1 MTGKD
6 LPTPLVVDV
15 DGTLIGGNLLFEGI
29 SRVLGSSPFKFLL
42 LPFWLLAGRASLKR
56 QVAQAASL
64 PVSTLVLNSAVLK
77 EIELAKA
84 GGQAVWLASGADES
98 AVRPLAEYVGASGVL
113 ASDGSVNLVGQAKA
127 DRLTDR
133 FGEGGFDYIGNERRD
148 LAVWRVSRRAVGVN
162 LSTRLV
168 RRLGALASDFRLLPG
183 NDGRPIDYLRSLRP
197 HQWIKNTLVFLPLAA
212 SHSMEPE
219 LYLVVAGM
227 FVALSACTSA
237 TYVFNDLID
246 LPHDRKHETK
256 RHRPMA
262 AGIVSIQAM
271 VGIGLACLAAGLSI
285 AFWLSTA
292 AGVCVVVYLAA
303 NVAYSLWL
311 KRKTFLDVITLSFLY
326 AVRLLIGAMAISLS
340 VSSWLIGFSTF
351 VFLSLAIVKRQVEL
365 GSMSHPTDASVG
377 GRAYFAADIGT
388 ITALG
393 GASAFASVVVLTLYL
408 QSPEVMARYDRPDLL
423 WLVCPLLIY
432 WLGRLILL
440 ANRGAVDDDPVVFAL
455 RDRASWVVAVAF
467 LAVVAAAL

>member
-1 MTGKD
+1 M
-6 LPTPLVVDV
+6 PPPLVVDV

-29 SRVLGSSPFKFLL
+29 ARVLGESPLKLLL

-56 QVAQAASL
+56 RVALAASL
-64 PVSTLVLNSAVLK
+64 PVSTLILNSAVLK

-98 AVRPLAEYVGASGVL
+98 AVRPLAEHVGASGVL

-133 FGEGGFDYIGNERRD
+133 FGERGFDYIGNERRD
-148 LAVWRVSRRAVGVN
+148 LAVWRVARRAVGVN

-168 RRLGALASDFRLLPG
+168 RRLEALASDARLLPG
-183 NDGRPIDYLRSLRP
+183 NRGGPIDYLRSLRP
-197 HQWIKNTLVFLPLAA
+197 HQWIKNVLVFLPLAA
-212 SHSMEPE
+212 SHRMEPE
-219 LYLVVAGM
+219 LYLVVAGI

-262 AGIVSIQAM
+262 AGTVSIQAM
-271 VGIGLACLAAGLSI
+271 VGIGLACLTAGLSI

-303 NVAYSLWL
+303 NLAYSLWL

-326 AVRLLIGAMAISLS
+326 AVRLLIGALAISLS
-340 VSSWLIGFSTF
+340 VSSWLIGFSMF

-365 GSMSHPTDASVG
+365 RSMSDPTNAGVR

-393 GASAFASVVVLTLYL
+393 AASAFASVVVLTLYL
-408 QSPEVMARYDRPDLL
+408 QSPEVMARYERPDLL

-440 ANRGAVDDDPVVFAL
+440 ANRGTVDDDPVVFAL

-467 LAVVAAAL
+467 LAVVATAL

>member
-1 MTGKD
+1 M
-6 LPTPLVVDV
+6 PPPLVVDV

-29 SRVLGSSPFKFLL
+29 ARVLGESPLKLLL

-56 QVAQAASL
+56 RVAQAASL
-64 PVSTLVLNSAVLK
+64 PVSTLILNSAVLK

-98 AVRPLAEYVGASGVL
+98 AVRALAEFVGASGVL
-113 ASDGSVNLVGQAKA
+113 ASDGRVNLVGQAKA
-127 DRLTDR
+127 DRLTDQ

-148 LAVWRVSRRAVGVN
+148 LAVWRVARRAVGVN
-162 LSTRLV
+162 LSTHLA
-168 RRLGALASDFRLLPG
+168 RRLEALASDARLLPG
-183 NDGRPIDYLRSLRP
+183 NRGRLIDYLRSLRP
-197 HQWIKNTLVFLPLAA
+197 HQWIKNVLVFLPLAA
-212 SHSMEPE
+212 SHRMEPE
-219 LYLVVAGM
+219 LYLVVAGI
-227 FVALSACTSA
+227 FVALCACTSA

-262 AGIVSIQAM
+262 AGTVSIQAM

-303 NVAYSLWL
+303 NLAYSLWL

-340 VSSWLIGFSTF
+340 VSSWLIGFSMF

-365 GSMSHPTDASVG
+365 GSMIDPTNAGVR

-393 GASAFASVVVLTLYL
+393 AASAFASVVVLTLYL
-408 QSPEVMARYDRPDLL
+408 QSPEVMARYERPDLL

-440 ANRGAVDDDPVVFAL
+440 ANRGTVDDDPVVFAL

-467 LAVVAAAL
+467 LAVVATAL